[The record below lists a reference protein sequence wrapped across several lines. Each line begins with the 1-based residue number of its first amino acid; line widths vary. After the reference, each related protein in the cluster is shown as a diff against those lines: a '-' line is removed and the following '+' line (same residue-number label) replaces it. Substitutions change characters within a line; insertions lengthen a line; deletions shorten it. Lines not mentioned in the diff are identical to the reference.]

1 MTTPSFNELIE
12 QDLKNIVLKPGNV
25 VKAMVTN
32 ISSDYITVDAGL
44 KSEADIPTAEFTQAG
59 KITVAEGDEVDV
71 LIEQIEI
78 GDGVTYLSREKAHK
92 ASVWAKLE
100 KAKDTGE
107 VIIGAV
113 TDRVKGG
120 FTVDVD
126 SLRAFL
132 PGSQA
137 DIRQAKEGD
146 DFDREP
152 AEFKIINM
160 DKKRNNIVVSRRAVL
175 EKAMAA
181 DSSALLEK
189 LSEGAQIKGIV
200 KNLTDYGA
208 FVDLGGLD
216 GLLHITDI
224 SWKRVKHPSE
234 VLEVGQELDVKVLSF
249 DKEKNRVAL
258 GLKQLCSDPWHGVAE
273 RYKVKSRIFG
283 EVTNITD
290 YGCFVEIENGI
301 EGLVHMSEMDWT
313 NRNIRPNKIV
323 NVGDEVEVMIIDVDE
338 SKRRISL
345 GIKQCIQNP
354 WVEFADNHELGNV
367 VSGNIK
373 SITDFGIFVGLEG
386 GIDGLVHLTDISWK
400 SNGEEA
406 IRDFKRNDEITA
418 KILSIDPERERISL
432 SIREMSADPY
442 LDFFAS
448 HDAEVTGTVTAVDS
462 KRVTLELAENVFGS
476 IKEIEFKSKGLPEVG
491 AEVTAF
497 IVSHER
503 KNQFVNLT
511 LEQTDTVAKTEVKR
525 SKPSAPHKSP
535 TLGDLIKD
543 KMSGSE

>member
-1 MTTPSFNELIE
+1 
-12 QDLKNIVLKPGNV
+12 
-25 VKAMVTN
+25 
-32 ISSDYITVDAGL
+32 
-44 KSEADIPTAEFTQAG
+44 
-59 KITVAEGDEVDV
+59 
-71 LIEQIEI
+71 
-78 GDGVTYLSREKAHK
+78 
-92 ASVWAKLE
+92 
-100 KAKDTGE
+100 
-107 VIIGAV
+107 
-113 TDRVKGG
+113 
-120 FTVDVD
+120 
-126 SLRAFL
+126 
-132 PGSQA
+132 
-137 DIRQAKEGD
+137 
-146 DFDREP
+146 
-152 AEFKIINM
+152 
-160 DKKRNNIVVSRRAVL
+160 
-175 EKAMAA
+175 MAA